1 LAIRGIP
8 RLQRRTRRKRTSR
21 SSPPRL
27 PGPSRFLPSRLRR
40 IASAVVC
47 REETQ
52 QGVPDRRSPGAAETG
67 LEVSARCRLRR
78 TTPLRRVRRRRR
90 RCLRQRLRGTR
101 RLCSHARRTTPLR
114 RVRRRRRRCLR
125 QRLRGTRRLHSHP
138 RRTTPLRRARRRRRR
153 GLRRRLRGTRRCCS
167 HPPERLCHRPKER
180 RCHPPN
186 AAGRISRLVR
196 RTRRRT
202 RRRPRRRCRRRF
214 SRGGRPRRRR
224 LRCRDIC
231 RCMDRHRCRDRHLL
245 RLQFRLW
252 LRRFNT
258 CRFRRR
264 TKTKPPPGIPPHGF
278 RRVRRRDAG
287 GSQHTADGDAPGTA
301 FGACRDIHAVRCQ
314 RRFDGRAGV
323 ANGVA
328 VKQ

>member
-1 LAIRGIP
+1 MAIRGIP

-101 RLCSHARRTTPLR
+101 RL
-114 RVRRRRRRCLR
+114 
-125 QRLRGTRRLHSHP
+125 HSHP
-138 RRTTPLRRARRRRRR
+138 RRTTPLRRVRRRRRR

-186 AAGRISRLVR
+186 AAGRISRLAR
-196 RTRRRT
+196 RN
-202 RRRPRRRCRRRF
+202 RRRPRRRRRRRF

-224 LRCRDIC
+224 LRFRDIC

>member
-1 LAIRGIP
+1 MAIRGIP

-101 RLCSHARRTTPLR
+101 RL
-114 RVRRRRRRCLR
+114 
-125 QRLRGTRRLHSHP
+125 HSHP

-153 GLRRRLRGTRRCCS
+153 YLRRRLRGTRRCCS

-180 RCHPPN
+180 WCHPPN
-186 AAGRISRLVR
+186 AAWRISRLVR

-314 RRFDGRAGV
+314 RRFDGRSGV